1 MNSFD
6 KDDSGLHMPGQRK
19 KYQESNHMSANGSIG
34 VVVPTLNCVSLLPG
48 HLESMQEWLDIVSEI
63 VVVDSHSTDGTIEL
77 LRERLKHP
85 ALRILSHP
93 RGLYQSWNFG
103 LSQLRTEYAY
113 ISTVGDSITRAG
125 LEHLRVVAE
134 RLRCDVVV
142 STPRLIAN
150 DGTLLSDEPMDSARS
165 TLQITRPMYIEGM
178 KLFMFV
184 MLNISGNILGS
195 SASNLYR
202 THLLQHHPFP
212 TDFGAVG
219 DRAWS
224 AINAFDCRLGVTPEI
239 FSTFRD
245 HPKSYS
251 KEEYAVEDACR
262 KLFLLANETL
272 RQRLASDAVL
282 RSEAKR
288 IGCKDFAGLVG
299 QLVEWQHRLETLRRR
314 KIPWI
319 FNSAGWQA
327 RSARNRFRRLVHERK
342 RAIVNSILSTST
354 APIIQAG

>member
-1 MNSFD
+1 
-6 KDDSGLHMPGQRK
+6 
-19 KYQESNHMSANGSIG
+19 MSANGSIG
-34 VVVPTLNCVSLLPG
+34 VVMPTLNCASLLPG

-63 VVVDSHSTDGTIEL
+63 VVVDSHSTDGTLEL

-85 ALRILSHP
+85 ELRILSHP

-103 LSQLRTEYAY
+103 LSQLRTKYAY

-150 DGTLLSDEPMDSARS
+150 DGAALSDGPMDGALS
-165 TLQITRPMYIEGM
+165 TLQITRPMSIEGM
-178 KLFMFV
+178 NLFMFV

-202 THLLQHHPFP
+202 ADLLQRHPFP
-212 TDFGAVG
+212 TDFGTSG

-224 AINAFDCRLGVTPEI
+224 VVNMFDCRLGATPET

-245 HPKSYS
+245 HPKAYS
-251 KEEYAVEDACR
+251 KEEYAVADAYR
-262 KLFLLANETL
+262 KLFRLASETL
-272 RQRLASDAVL
+272 QQRLASDAML
-282 RSEAKR
+282 RNEADR
-288 IGCKDFAGLVG
+288 TGCEDFAGLVG

-319 FNSAGWQA
+319 FNPAAWQA
-327 RSARNRFRRLVHERK
+327 RFARNRFRRLMHERK
-342 RAIVNSILSTST
+342 RAIVDSIRATST
-354 APIIQAG
+354 APIGQAAG